1 MRQPANQPA
10 EGAMDT
16 SLHRFTDLFA
26 QLGLASDEASIRG
39 FIATHAPLAPGL
51 ALAEAPFWSASQAAF
66 LREEIG
72 RDADWAE
79 VVDRLSL
86 ALREAGHRAG
96 RATGPTGL

>member
-1 MRQPANQPA
+1 
-10 EGAMDT
+10 MDM

-39 FIATHAPLAPGL
+39 FIAAHAPLAPDL

-72 RDADWAE
+72 RDAEWAE

-86 ALREAGHRAG
+86 ALRGASHRAG
-96 RATGPTGL
+96 RPAGPTGL

>member
-1 MRQPANQPA
+1 
-10 EGAMDT
+10 MDM

-39 FIATHAPLAPGL
+39 FIKAHAPLAPDL

>member
-1 MRQPANQPA
+1 
-10 EGAMDT
+10 MDM
-16 SLHRFTDLFA
+16 SLHRFTELFA

-72 RDADWAE
+72 RDAEWAE
-79 VVDRLSL
+79 VIDRLSL
-86 ALREAGHRAG
+86 ALRGASHRAG
-96 RATGPTGL
+96 RATRPTGL